1 MQSFS
6 SRVKEDLCQS
16 GIRHSHCARAE
27 LAGIAH
33 ACGAL
38 SLGAGGMH
46 IKISTEN
53 KSVVNRVFSL
63 VKKLYQT
70 ECQLIQS
77 SSQLQKEIYQLKIQ
91 PPDFQHF
98 LRDLA
103 IPLGFRFTIDCKSEL
118 FLQLVKLNCCKA
130 AYLRGS
136 LLGGGIISNP
146 QKNYHLE
153 LISGSQ
159 STAEAVISVLAD
171 FDLHAK
177 YLERKN
183 SYSAYLKD
191 AQSISEVLTI
201 TGAHSCML
209 ELENA
214 RMLKDIR
221 NTVNRQINFENA
233 NIDKVV
239 RSAMAQI
246 ENIQLIAQYQGL
258 DSLSPPLQEAAHLR
272 LSYPEAPLSE
282 LASMSNGLSR
292 SGINN
297 RLRKLAEIADSI
309 RSVLPNPT

>member
-1 MQSFS
+1 
-6 SRVKEDLCQS
+6 
-16 GIRHSHCARAE
+16 
-27 LAGIAH
+27 
-33 ACGAL
+33 
-38 SLGAGGMH
+38 
-46 IKISTEN
+46 
-53 KSVVNRVFSL
+53 
-63 VKKLYQT
+63 
-70 ECQLIQS
+70 
-77 SSQLQKEIYQLKIQ
+77 
-91 PPDFQHF
+91 
-98 LRDLA
+98 
-103 IPLGFRFTIDCKSEL
+103 
-118 FLQLVKLNCCKA
+118 
-130 AYLRGS
+130 
-136 LLGGGIISNP
+136 
-146 QKNYHLE
+146 
-153 LISGSQ
+153 
-159 STAEAVISVLAD
+159 
-171 FDLHAK
+171 
-177 YLERKN
+177 
-183 SYSAYLKD
+183 
-191 AQSISEVLTI
+191 
-201 TGAHSCML
+201 ML

>member
-1 MQSFS
+1 M
-6 SRVKEDLCQS
+6 
-16 GIRHSHCARAE
+16 
-27 LAGIAH
+27 
-33 ACGAL
+33 
-38 SLGAGGMH
+38 
-46 IKISTEN
+46 
-53 KSVVNRVFSL
+53 
-63 VKKLYQT
+63 
-70 ECQLIQS
+70 
-77 SSQLQKEIYQLKIQ
+77 
-91 PPDFQHF
+91 
-98 LRDLA
+98 
-103 IPLGFRFTIDCKSEL
+103 
-118 FLQLVKLNCCKA
+118 
-130 AYLRGS
+130 RGS

-309 RSVLPNPT
+309 RSALPNPT